1 MSQVNDDSI
10 AATAKRVLAVES
22 AAVSRA
28 VDYVDSAF
36 TAACHS
42 ILSCNGRTVVTGIG
56 KSGHIAAKIAS
67 TLASTGTP
75 AFYVHPAEA
84 SHGDLGMITNE
95 DVVLMLS
102 YSGETAE
109 LLTLLPALKRKGCKL
124 LSMTGNAS
132 STLAT
137 QSDIHILSTVE
148 KEACPIG
155 LAPTAS
161 STVALALGDALALA
175 LLEARGF
182 NADDFALSHPGG
194 SLGKRLLLKVC
205 DLMHT
210 GDDIPKV
217 SPNTTLGDAL
227 IEMAQKRLG
236 VTTVVESDGCLL
248 GIFTD
253 GDLRRSIDSGD
264 FMKKPIFSSMTADC
278 VTIAPEQLSSSAL
291 LLMQQHRIQVLPV
304 VDLHGHLAGI
314 LHMQDL
320 LQAGVV

>member
-10 AATAKRVLAVES
+10 AASAKRVLAVES

-28 VDYVDSAF
+28 VDYVDSSF
-36 TAACHS
+36 TAACRS
-42 ILSCNGRTVVTGIG
+42 ILSCNGRTVLTGIG

-84 SHGDLGMITNE
+84 SHGDLGMITSE
-95 DVVLMLS
+95 DVVLMIS
-102 YSGETAE
+102 YSGETTE
-109 LLTLLPALKRKGCKL
+109 LITLLPALKRKGCKL
-124 LSMTGNAS
+124 LGMTGNAS
-132 STLAT
+132 STLAS
-137 QSDIHILSTVE
+137 QSDTHILSAVE

-182 NADDFALSHPGG
+182 DADDFALSHPGG
-194 SLGKRLLLKVC
+194 ALGKRLLLKVS

-210 GDDIPKV
+210 GDEVPKV
-217 SPNTTLGDAL
+217 SPDTTLGDAL
-227 IEMAQKRLG
+227 IEIAQKRLG
-236 VTTVVESDGCLL
+236 ATTVVGSDGRLL

-253 GDLRRSIDSGD
+253 GDLRRSIDSEG
-264 FMKKPIFSSMTADC
+264 FMKKLISSAMTADY
-278 VTIAPEQLSSSAL
+278 VAIAPEQLSSSAL

-304 VDLHGHLAGI
+304 VDHHKHLAGI

-320 LQAGVV
+320 LKAGVV